1 MNFTGFLCILQTH
14 EELLTIPDH
23 PLFRCLLCAKSHA
36 LSFSFLSHK
45 SQPINA
51 LIASPSVC
59 AHGPT
64 ATVAQLSTRFK
75 PHARR
80 YFRDILEGRRK
91 VEVVAAVVDRLIS
104 AAMPTVAICFNG
116 PILPAV
122 APMCLG
128 GMYT

>member
-91 VEVVAAVVDRLIS
+91 VDVVAAVVDRLIS
-104 AAMPTVAICFNG
+104 ARARQP
-116 PILPAV
+116 LPFV
-122 APMCLG
+122 LMVPFCPPLHPCV
-128 GMYT
+128 